1 MSDASARKLVWGT
14 WVAATLAALALVL
27 VGGPRFPWQDDF
39 ALVTRLTGAQEFSW
53 RWLWNGY
60 NDHRF
65 PLSMLVLL
73 GLHTLAGGDHRLA
86 MALSVALLAAVAALA
101 LASLRRMRGRTCAS
115 DAVVPLAFLHFG
127 HWPNLLLSFQLWM
140 VLTAAITCAWIA
152 SFAAASGRVSTRRA
166 LLAAL
171 GIACLPLLGGSG
183 ALSAPPLACASL
195 AVAWWSARDRASGSR
210 AASVVLG
217 LGACV
222 SLATFVAYL
231 AGFERTFN
239 EQNDDRLTAQLA
251 TFARFFS
258 QGVGPSRFEPWP
270 ASSALA
276 LTCFA
281 LVAVAAVRLAR
292 EQRSRGQALAFVGG
306 LGTLTS
312 LGVGIAWGRSA
323 PGYEPGLEER
333 YATLLLPLV
342 LLVAFAIELAA
353 REHWRP
359 LLRGLFAAL
368 TLAGCV
374 NGTWVGWNGIR
385 TLRDDSLRFEA
396 AVASGATSR
405 ELATQSIPWMFPDEK
420 DLARLLAELR
430 RAQLPPFDRGAP
442 GPELDRGIGP
452 FGSFALQP
460 SRGLPEDRIAARELA
475 GREVAALLDPGE
487 LQLELA
493 GDERTLALRFG
504 LLPEAN
510 RRCDGLEFAILWRPI
525 EGPARTLLVREL
537 LPSREG
543 EPQPEERVEL
553 ALPGGPATL
562 ALVTRNA
569 PGRHARWDRGY
580 FADLELR

>member
-14 WVAATLAALALVL
+14 WAAATLAALALVL
-27 VGGPRFPWQDDF
+27 ACGPRFPWQDDF
-39 ALVTRLTGAQEFSW
+39 ALVTHLTGAQEFSW

-73 GLHTLAGGDHRLA
+73 GLHSFAGGDHRLA
-86 MALSVALLAAVAALA
+86 MAFSVALLAAVAALA
-101 LASLRRMRGRTCAS
+101 LASLRSARGRTCAS

-152 SFAAASGRVSTRRA
+152 SFAAANGRLSTRRA

-195 AVAWWSARDRASGSR
+195 GIAWWSARDRARGPR

-217 LGACV
+217 LGVCV
-222 SLATFVAYL
+222 SLATFVAYV

-276 LTCFA
+276 LICLA
-281 LVAVAAVRLAR
+281 LVAVAALRLAR
-292 EQRSRGQALAFVGG
+292 EQRSRGQAFAFVGG
-306 LGTLTS
+306 LGALTS

-342 LLVAFAIELAA
+342 LLVAFAIEIAA
-353 REHWRP
+353 REHRRP

-374 NGTWVGWNGIR
+374 NGTWVGWNGMR
-385 TLRDDSLRFEA
+385 GLRDDALRFEA

-405 ELATQSIPWMFPDEK
+405 ELAARSAPWLFPDEK

-430 RAQLPPFDRGAP
+430 RAQLPPFDLGAP
-442 GPELDRGIGP
+442 GPEVDRELAPI
-452 FGSFALQP
+452 GSFARQP
-460 SRGLPEDRIAARELA
+460 ARAFPDDRISTREVA
-475 GREVAALLDPGE
+475 GREVAALLEPGQI
-487 LQLELA
+487 LLELT
-493 GDERTLALRFG
+493 GDERTLALCFG
-504 LLPEAN
+504 LLPEAS
-510 RRCDGLEFAILWRPI
+510 RRCDGLEFAILWRPR
-525 EGPARTLLVREL
+525 EGAARTLLVREL
-537 LPSREG
+537 FPARDG
-543 EPQPEERVEL
+543 EPQPEERIEL

-569 PGRHARWDRGY
+569 PGRHTRWDRGY